1 MISTW
6 DTKYDSETRH
16 LEGVKLTTQPYKSTL
31 KVDALK
37 SCTFCWS
44 DAGDF
49 KADPDQFPKLIP
61 SFSFW
66 ALDVLYSQRNVQAKI
81 LKIFRF
87 TISSPLSWRLVLG
100 ILQAIRLV
108 FVEFM
113 CRPTSLAVR
122 PRILPV
128 LWCHRQSQGCWPSLQ
143 DIVVIAETVLKPGS
157 LLSHLQSTQSS
168 TVTKEKEPR
177 CLLAGH
183 LFWLSPDFHLT
194 FSHLRELMTWSP
206 SMELRFLYKHCLE
219 HHNGKV
225 YGHDQYGE
233 KTVETKALRKSTKV
247 LTNGRVWSPT
257 PSSILHDNWICLTQ
271 LQPGW
276 NPAWLT
282 RRIFSSG
289 SWMWFSRSL
298 LSLAVIEMTFRRRNH
313 LPNQQK
319 C

>member
-1 MISTW
+1 MISTR

-128 LWCHRQSQGCWPSLQ
+128 LWCHRQSQGCWPSLR

-194 FSHLRELMTWSP
+194 FTWHLAIYENWWLGPPVWNWDFCTNIVWNTIMAKYTDMT
-206 SMELRFLYKHCLE
+206 SMAKKQLKQRPCENQLRYWQT
-219 HHNGKV
+219 G
-225 YGHDQYGE
+225 GSD
-233 KTVETKALRKSTKV
+233 LRLPQVSYM
-247 LTNGRVWSPT
+247 TNGFAWHNCNRDE
-257 PSSILHDNWICLTQ
+257 I
-271 LQPGW
+271 QPGW
-276 NPAWLT
+276 HVE
-282 RRIFSSG
+282 FSPVG
-289 SWMWFSRSL
+289 L
-298 LSLAVIEMTFRRRNH
+298 ECDLVEV
-313 LPNQQK
+313 